1 MAALVAAILPLCAHA
16 QIQLFSATGND
27 PGRLRW
33 STFQTGD
40 YQLIY
45 PRGLDS
51 LATVYGTLLQQY
63 SVPLSASSGF
73 RPNEKFSQPMPVIL
87 HPYAGISNGLV
98 AWAPRRMDLFTLPD
112 VSGMT
117 PVPWAKLLAIHEGRH
132 VAQKQ
137 FLRTGFWA
145 GFHYPFGELAEMII
159 GMVPN
164 SSLLEGDA
172 VVAET
177 ALTKAGRGRSAD
189 FLSEMRMFFGTGD
202 LRNWYQWRYGSIKK
216 YTPDIYRLGYLTVAG
231 YRYVYNDPYY
241 TTGGLHPGRRLLR
254 DEYGLQAV
262 LRQEAS
268 GGLER
273 DDAYL
278 P

>member
-1 MAALVAAILPLCAHA
+1 MAALVAAILPLGAHA

-87 HPYAGISNGLV
+87 HPYAGI
-98 AWAPRRMDLFTLPD
+98 PTRRA
-112 VSGMT
+112 S
-117 PVPWAKLLAIHEGRH
+117 R
-132 VAQKQ
+132 
-137 FLRTGFWA
+137 
-145 GFHYPFGELAEMII
+145 
-159 GMVPN
+159 
-164 SSLLEGDA
+164 
-172 VVAET
+172 
-177 ALTKAGRGRSAD
+177 
-189 FLSEMRMFFGTGD
+189 
-202 LRNWYQWRYGSIKK
+202 
-216 YTPDIYRLGYLTVAG
+216 
-231 YRYVYNDPYY
+231 
-241 TTGGLHPGRRLLR
+241 PGP
-254 DEYGLQAV
+254 G
-262 LRQEAS
+262 
-268 GGLER
+268 
-273 DDAYL
+273 